1 MKNESNELGI
11 DEKFLSR
18 VYRTGIFSGIFIS
31 GALCFYKIQAA
42 LSFAMGSAISLSF
55 LWTLEYMVRHTLVP
69 NGKKSIKK
77 SLVLLALV
85 KYLVIGI
92 CFYLLFIKTKWLNAP
107 ALAAGLG
114 LVYAVITLKAFRI
127 ALFK

>member
-1 MKNESNELGI
+1 MKNTSQIAGI
-11 DEKFLSR
+11 DDKFLSR
-18 VYRTGIFSGIFIS
+18 VYRAGIIAGVFIS

-42 LSFAMGSAISLSF
+42 VSFAMGSAISLSF
-55 LWTLEYMVRHTLVP
+55 LWTLEYVVRRTLVP
-69 NGKKSIKK
+69 DSEKSIKK

-85 KYLVIGI
+85 KYIVIGV
-92 CFYLLFIKTKWLNAP
+92 CFYLLLVRTKWLNAP

-114 LVYAVITLKAFRI
+114 LVYAVITVKALYI

>member
-1 MKNESNELGI
+1 MANESHVSGI
-11 DEKFLSR
+11 DDKFLSR
-18 VYRTGIFSGIFIS
+18 VYRGGIISGIFIS

-42 LSFAMGSAISLSF
+42 VSFAMGGAISLSF
-55 LWTLEYMVRHTLVP
+55 LWTLEYVVRSTLVP
-69 NGKKSIKK
+69 GKQNIKK

-85 KYLVIGI
+85 KYIVIGV
-92 CFYLLFIKTKWLNAP
+92 CFYFLLVRTKWLNAP

-114 LVYAVITLKAFRI
+114 LVYAVITVKAFHI